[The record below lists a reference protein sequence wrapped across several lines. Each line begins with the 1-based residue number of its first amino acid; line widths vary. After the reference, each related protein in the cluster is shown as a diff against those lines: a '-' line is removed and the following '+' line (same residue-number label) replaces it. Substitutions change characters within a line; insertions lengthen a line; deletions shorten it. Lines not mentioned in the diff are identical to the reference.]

1 MANYVINPT
10 IAHGK
15 YTEKIDSSHLTQVY
29 LETGDSQVLTE
40 AAITIAGTTYPAGTT
55 LSSILSTLS
64 AGGALYQLVA
74 GSTADV
80 VKIQKSTDGGTTWSD
95 VSSVT
100 VNNVA
105 AATAATNDGSG
116 NVITTTYATKTEL
129 QNVDITT
136 NVNSGKQSDGS
147 TDITGT
153 KASGV
158 VTLGD
163 SGVTAGTYSALQVN
177 AKGIVVDGAQMVV
190 FATSTSDSRL
200 DSLANGGIGI
210 IYEN

>member
-29 LETGDSQVLTE
+29 LETGDTQVLTE
-40 AAITIAGTTYPAGTT
+40 AAITIGGTSYPAGTA
-55 LSSILSTLS
+55 LSSILSSLS
-64 AGGALYQLVA
+64 SGSAAYQIVA
-74 GSTADV
+74 GATADV
-80 VKIQKSTDGGTTWSD
+80 VKIQKSTDGGTTWTD

-136 NVNSGKQSDGS
+136 NVNSGKQSDGT

-153 KASGV
+153 KTSGV
-158 VTLGD
+158 VTLGN